1 MAKCEIRTK
10 SLKPSFGRDET
21 PRSEEEVLGAF
32 IFYDYFQFVK
42 KKGDLDEQ

>member
-32 IFYDYFQFVK
+32 IFMTIFNLSRK
-42 KKGDLDEQ
+42 KVI

>member
-10 SLKPSFGRDET
+10 SLKSSFGRDET

-32 IFYDYFQFVK
+32 IFTIIFKLSRK
-42 KKGDLDEQ
+42 KVI